1 MRHIFKRDMP
11 DALISGVREV
21 LNSEIIGVD
30 PEDVKIILA
39 FGNPILYS
47 TQAVGIN
54 RSSIAIQQII
64 ADFLKQN
71 NLLSNVQGI
80 MLSFSASQS
89 LKMREVHEALDIL
102 KDAVPEDTYILVGAI
117 VNNEMK
123 EALRLT
129 IIATGSKAQVITQ
142 LELN

>member
-1 MRHIFKRDMP
+1 MFNIRDMP
-11 DALISGVREV
+11 DALISGIREV

-30 PEDVKIILA
+30 PEDVNIILA

-47 TQAVGIN
+47 TQAVGTN